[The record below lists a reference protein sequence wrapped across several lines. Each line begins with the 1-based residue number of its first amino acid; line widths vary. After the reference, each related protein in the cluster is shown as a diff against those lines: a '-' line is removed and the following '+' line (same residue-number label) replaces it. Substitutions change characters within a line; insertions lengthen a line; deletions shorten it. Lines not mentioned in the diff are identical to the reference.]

1 MAARPKTDTVQWT
14 IRTLPE
20 VMEWLTME
28 AARETIRRKKRVSMN
43 KLAVEILTK
52 AMERAKKKGG
62 EKD

>member
-62 EKD
+62 E